1 MFKTTGRLISKSILA
16 EGKSSYGKW
25 QLIEFALQKQFQG
38 KRIKIPFVA
47 FNEYARFIEKC
58 SMKEKLKVY
67 FFPKSTFHNG
77 KYYTDLKVL
86 EVDKCPP
93 KKKKRIVPIDET
105 QQRESNSQ
113 KQYSLESNMR
123 STIIRNKDVYGAN
136 NET

>member
-1 MFKTTGRLISKSILA
+1 MFKTTGRLISKSLIA
-16 EGKSSYGKW
+16 EGEGSYGKW

-58 SMKEKLKVY
+58 PLKEKLKVY
-67 FFPKSTFHNG
+67 FFPKSKFHNG

-86 EVDKCPP
+86 EVDICPP
-93 KKKKRIVPIDET
+93 KKKKRIVPIDDNGIRT
-105 QQRESNSQ
+105 KKDN

-123 STIIRNKDVYGAN
+123 SRIIKNKDLYGAS